1 MQNMDKNSKTKI
13 TNGLGILKRFRLD
26 ACTAFE
32 SLTVEIRSKDMILV
46 FVYKWISY
54 NFIISIERHEI
65 NIERKY
71 IFQI

>member
-26 ACTAFE
+26 ACIAFE
-32 SLTVEIRSKDMILV
+32 SLTVEIRSKDIILV

-54 NFIISIERHEI
+54 NFIILKIVCFDMVG
-65 NIERKY
+65 
-71 IFQI
+71 FQK